1 MLAENLVDLPYPQK
15 LENQTLQTNQ
25 SSHPEVAE
33 ENINTSNSGAQQ
45 SEGVPEAHQLELGS
59 PGASHA
65 DTDDLGELNDIFC
78 TIKDVIFVI
87 ICFDTFFLYRWYGS
101 GHWLWELGWRTGK
114 PFHFFFVNY
123 SNVMFFLWIC
133 FQYLV
138 IHESYWYMWLVQDD
152 DEQTI
157 DEDEAL
163 ITEVERNEELAALQ
177 AEADLP
183 LEDVL
188 KTYKKET
195 EGDLL
200 QWFFFYPLSYVD
212 RNNAMHF
219 LTVGT
224 QKIIWSVEYFSASR
238 ESSPDSKGIN
248 SNLDSKNLIVG
259 EITQNLHSI
268 KTDYFEVFS
277 FAFLVIGVDF
287 FPFFRCFKP
296 G

>member
-1 MLAENLVDLPYPQK
+1 
-15 LENQTLQTNQ
+15 
-25 SSHPEVAE
+25 
-33 ENINTSNSGAQQ
+33 
-45 SEGVPEAHQLELGS
+45 
-59 PGASHA
+59 
-65 DTDDLGELNDIFC
+65 
-78 TIKDVIFVI
+78 
-87 ICFDTFFLYRWYGS
+87 
-101 GHWLWELGWRTGK
+101 
-114 PFHFFFVNY
+114 
-123 SNVMFFLWIC
+123 MFFLWIC

-157 DEDEAL
+157 DEEEAL

-287 FPFFRCFKP
+287 FFPFSDASSQANGCDHEPSDSSSDEGNSSEEGDDGHSYAEFVKKNYVHFAFCVTDDGVILFYFWGCTLPVKSSLMP
-296 G
+296 CLTLQGKSNGSMSTVDGQACSNLTVFLWFFLFILLSCSPITA